1 MYILY
6 NLEYKNGDL
15 HIVDLVVFPHIPI
28 VSKKIKIQ
36 MYKEGLKSQ
45 YESILVVTS
54 NDL

>member
-1 MYILY
+1 MYIFY
-6 NLEYKNGDL
+6 NLEYKNDDL

-45 YESILVVTS
+45 YESIVVTS

>member
-1 MYILY
+1 MYIFY
-6 NLEYKNGDL
+6 NLEYKNDDL

-45 YESILVVTS
+45 YEWILVVTS

>member
-1 MYILY
+1 MYIFY

-15 HIVDLVVFPHIPI
+15 QIVDLVVFPHIPI

-36 MYKEGLKSQ
+36 MYKGLKSQ